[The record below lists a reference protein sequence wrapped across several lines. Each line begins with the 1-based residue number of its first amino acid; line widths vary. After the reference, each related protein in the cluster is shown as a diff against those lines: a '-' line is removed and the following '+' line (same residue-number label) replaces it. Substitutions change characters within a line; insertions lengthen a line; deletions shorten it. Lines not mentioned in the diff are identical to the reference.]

1 MKLDILKS
9 QTQSSMLMKK
19 RARVDF
25 IVGTLFV
32 VIMVILSFA
41 FNVEFVESVY
51 EFTRSHESWEM
62 DELIFSFLWIA
73 LTATIYGI
81 RRVIDIKSINKE
93 ITYHAYY
100 DSLTGLPNRTL
111 ALSQLDKLLQN
122 SHRTSTSI
130 GVIFLDLDGFKD
142 VNDSYGHEAGDI
154 LIKKVGEKLASI
166 IRNDEIVARLGGD
179 EFLIIAGFPQGTTNI
194 ESLINRLF
202 KCQNEPFSINS
213 RSIDMSFSMGVALSP
228 QHGNSVQELLIA
240 ADCAMYEAKRN
251 KLNTACYYTDE
262 IGQKISERYRLSAQL
277 KLAIQNEQLYLVYQP
292 IACAVSGAIEGYETL
307 TRWNLQGTHINPE
320 LVINLAED
328 IGLSEDFF
336 KWLLKTTLAE
346 GSRFLKRDQFIAIN
360 VSVKQFLDVNFLVNT
375 QKIISTF
382 DHINIE
388 FEITESSLIANFT
401 ETTNR
406 IDALNTMGIKVMIDD
421 FGTGYSSLSRLKH
434 LKVDKIKIDREFL
447 NDAVNDK
454 KSAGIY
460 ESIVALAHKLDI
472 DVVAEGVE
480 TKEQLDYLRQ
490 FKPIFLQGY
499 LFQTPKISTEQT
511 SEIIIKDIILHT

>member
-1 MKLDILKS
+1 M
-9 QTQSSMLMKK
+9 
-19 RARVDF
+19 
-25 IVGTLFV
+25 
-32 VIMVILSFA
+32 
-41 FNVEFVESVY
+41 
-51 EFTRSHESWEM
+51 
-62 DELIFSFLWIA
+62 
-73 LTATIYGI
+73 
-81 RRVIDIKSINKE
+81 
-93 ITYHAYY
+93 
-100 DSLTGLPNRTL
+100 
-111 ALSQLDKLLQN
+111 
-122 SHRTSTSI
+122 
-130 GVIFLDLDGFKD
+130 
-142 VNDSYGHEAGDI
+142 
-154 LIKKVGEKLASI
+154 
-166 IRNDEIVARLGGD
+166 
-179 EFLIIAGFPQGTTNI
+179 
-194 ESLINRLF
+194 
-202 KCQNEPFSINS
+202 
-213 RSIDMSFSMGVALSP
+213 
-228 QHGNSVQELLIA
+228 
-240 ADCAMYEAKRN
+240 
-251 KLNTACYYTDE
+251 
-262 IGQKISERYRLSAQL
+262 
-277 KLAIQNEQLYLVYQP
+277 
-292 IACAVSGAIEGYETL
+292 SGAIEGYETL